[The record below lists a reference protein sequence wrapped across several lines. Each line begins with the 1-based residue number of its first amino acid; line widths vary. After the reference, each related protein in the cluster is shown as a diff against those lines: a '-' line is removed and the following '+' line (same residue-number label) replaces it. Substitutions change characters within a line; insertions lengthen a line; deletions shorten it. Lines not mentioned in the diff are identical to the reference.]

1 MVTQNGVEHL
11 LSSIYVGNL
20 ELKKMHLELV
30 FVGSFKFLTWTSRIM
45 EHFAPYRRRSKTIA
59 TETEVCSIWFY

>member
-30 FVGSFKFLTWTSRIM
+30 FVGSFKFLTLQDFENYGT
-45 EHFAPYRRRSKTIA
+45 F
-59 TETEVCSIWFY
+59 CSLSSAIKNDCN